1 MINLPLTLNP
11 ETVAYWFFRLNGC
24 STIPNFVVHPDRR
37 GSQRT
42 DVDVL
47 AVRFPHRAELLTSGE
62 PMPDHPV
69 FNSDGRIDI
78 IFAEVKHGLCRLN
91 GPWTNPSDENMQRVL
106 YAVGAFDTRR
116 VPEVALALY
125 QKGIYRDDIYQVRLF
140 AVGDG
145 MNDEI
150 FPTVVQ
156 LLWDEILVFI
166 FNRFSRYQTQ
176 KAHHGQWDDTGR
188 YLYKFASRCTL
199 DEFVTAVKMSMQN
212 HVDARN
218 ITRQNPE
225 RVNHD

>member
-47 AVRFPHRAELLTSGE
+47 AVRFPHRAELLTSGD

-91 GPWTNPSDENMQRVL
+91 GPWTHPADENMQRVL
-106 YAVGAFDTRR
+106 YAVGAFDLSR
-116 VPEVALALY
+116 VVEVAQALY
-125 QKGIYRDDIYQVRLF
+125 EEGRYQDDIYRVRLF
-140 AVGDG
+140 AVGDRV
-145 MNDEI
+145 NDAI
-150 FPTVVQ
+150 LPAAVQ
-156 LLWDEILVFI
+156 LVWNEILAFI
-166 FNRFSRYQTQ
+166 FDRLTRYQAQ
-176 KAHHGQWDDTGR
+176 KAHHGQWDSTGKH
-188 YLYKFASRCTL
+188 LYDLASRCTQK
-199 DEFVTAVKMSMQN
+199 EFVDTVRARMQT
-212 HVDARN
+212 HVDAQQLA
-218 ITRQNPE
+218 RQNPGVE
-225 RVNHD
+225 NHG